1 VPEPAHRTTQPVPR
15 DAAALLKTGGTIML
29 VGALSAASIY
39 LFFGGVTHQGP
50 HTNAGWLALIVAA
63 MCFPFGLMLFTLGA
77 AKYFGHRR
85 HHHP

>member
-1 VPEPAHRTTQPVPR
+1 MPEPTHRTTQPMPR
-15 DAAALLKTGGTIML
+15 DAAALLKTGITILL

-39 LFFGGVTHQGP
+39 LFFGGVNPQGP

-63 MCFPFGLMLFTLGA
+63 MSVPFGLMLFTLGA